1 MARTYARLAAVAAV
15 AAGVVLSAGAGAAVA
30 DTDSH
35 DGKTTNE
42 QANSGSSGN
51 SGGKNSSGKS
61 GGKDGASGGSRKSD
75 KSGNSSG
82 SGNGSGGKDHSASRT
97 QSGTHSSPGTDAT
110 DTSEGNSNGTGTGT
124 GEVEGNSNGN
134 GSSNSSEG
142 GNSGDTETAGTGNG
156 SNDGSSV
163 DDSSSSPTSTETPAT
178 PTVEQPATT
187 ATAAA
192 TPTPTATA
200 TTVPIAPANGP
211 TPTRVTNND
220 TFTSTPPAPG
230 AHPSAA
236 SRPGRTP
243 AASLPG
249 SGAGGRSAGDA
260 AALSTR
266 WVSDRDGAGK
276 PTDGATPNSARGW
289 LTKVGNEFI
298 ESVTTALREVTLKDL
313 ALAALPGIAG
323 LIFVFTTGIGLGHR
337 QAKFGFLMETTGALR
352 FAARGPL
359 GVVRSGGFI
368 AVRARKAATRGSAGS
383 AAVDRAA

>member
-30 DTDSH
+30 DADSQ
-35 DGKTTNE
+35 DGTTTNE
-42 QANSGSSGN
+42 QANNGSPGN
-51 SGGKNSSGKS
+51 SGGKTSSGKS
-61 GGKDGASGGSRKSD
+61 GSKDGAGSGSRKSD

-82 SGNGSGGKDHSASRT
+82 SGNGSGGKDHSASKT
-97 QSGTHSSPGTDAT
+97 QSGTHSSTGTDAT
-110 DTSEGNSNGTGTGT
+110 DTSEGNGNGNGNSAGA
-124 GEVEGNSNGN
+124 GNSNG
-134 GSSNSSEG
+134 SANSSEG
-142 GNSGDTETAGTGNG
+142 GNSGDTESAGNGNG
-156 SNDGSSV
+156 SNNGSSV

-178 PTVEQPATT
+178 PTVEQPTTT

-192 TPTPTATA
+192 TPTATA
-200 TTVPIAPANGP
+200 TTVPTAPAGP
-211 TPTRVTNND
+211 TPTRVTNNN

-236 SRPGRTP
+236 SQPGRSP
-243 AASLPG
+243 AAPVPG
-249 SGAGGRSAGDA
+249 IGAGGRSAGDA
-260 AALSTR
+260 AAISTR
-266 WVSDRDGAGK
+266 LVSDRDGAGK

-298 ESVTTALREVTLKDL
+298 QSVTTALREVTLKDL

-368 AVRARKAATRGSAGS
+368 AVRARKAAMRGPAGS
-383 AAVDRAA
+383 TAVDRAA